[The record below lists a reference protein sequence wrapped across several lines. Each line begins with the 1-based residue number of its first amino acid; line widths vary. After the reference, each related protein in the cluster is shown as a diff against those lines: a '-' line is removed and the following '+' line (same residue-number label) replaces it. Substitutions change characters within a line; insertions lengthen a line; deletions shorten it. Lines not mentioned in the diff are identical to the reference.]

1 MIQLIPA
8 GGCHYYTTLWVTTL
22 CKQHNVATAN
32 EMNGI
37 YIELIFPGIIDL
49 LGKCENVLVH
59 LLSTTSSQAC
69 MLVHD
74 HIFSFD

>member
-49 LGKCENVLVH
+49 L
-59 LLSTTSSQAC
+59 
-69 MLVHD
+69 
-74 HIFSFD
+74 